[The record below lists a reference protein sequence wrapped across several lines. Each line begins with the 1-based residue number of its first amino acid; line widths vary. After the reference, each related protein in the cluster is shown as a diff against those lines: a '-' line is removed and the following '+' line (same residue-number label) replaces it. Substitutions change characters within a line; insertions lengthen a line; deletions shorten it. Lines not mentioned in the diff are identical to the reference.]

1 MVTIFVPD
9 IPELSGLI
17 DAARRELECK
27 LEPPRAGYWRITAP
41 REVRFRR
48 DALGLSRALWNSAL
62 SGGFC
67 GRVVEYT
74 SDALCIASEE

>member
-9 IPELSGLI
+9 IPELSPLV
-17 DAARRELECK
+17 DAARRGTQCQI
-27 LEPPRAGYWRITAP
+27 EPPRRGYWRITAP

-48 DALGLSRALWNSAL
+48 DDLGLTHALWNSAL

-67 GRVVEYT
+67 GRIVEYT
-74 SDALCIASEE
+74 SDALCVASED